1 MENSKK
7 LTEAF
12 DYLSLFRIES
22 VFFLILGFV
31 LLIYIAKKFRE
42 FITSLQKKYPDQR
55 LSILQIATI
64 ITFVW
69 YIFGSIL
76 IVYGAIRPPKE
87 VLLGLGGSAAV
98 AIGLALKDIV
108 ASLISGIVLLFD
120 RPFQVG
126 DRVKFGEVYG
136 EISHIG
142 LRAVRLVTLDDSLI
156 TIPNSQFANNYVS
169 SGNSGALDMMIEIPF
184 RLSTDIDIDKVK
196 DALYEIV
203 ITSRYAYLKKP
214 VNVVISEITVGYSVA
229 LLFVV
234 KAYVC
239 DVHYEKAFQTDIVSR
254 AHKYF
259 QKNSVKKP
267 NSEFFI
273 VNQAASL

>member
-1 MENSKK
+1 MPGNEN

-22 VFFLILGFV
+22 VLLLIIGFG

-42 FITSLQKKYPDQR
+42 FVSRIQRKYPDQR
-55 LSILQIATI
+55 LSILQIATV

-108 ASLISGIVLLFD
+108 ASLISGVVLLFD

-126 DRVKFGEVYG
+126 DRVKFKDVYG

-156 TIPNSQFANNYVS
+156 TIPNSEFTSNYVS

-184 RLSTDIDIDKVK
+184 HLATDVDIDKIKEV
-196 DALYEIV
+196 LYEIA

-214 VNVVISEITVGYSVA
+214 VSIVISEVTLGYSVA
-229 LLFVV
+229 LIFTV
-234 KAYVC
+234 KAYVF
-239 DVHYEKAFQTDIVSR
+239 DVTYEKAFQTDIVTR
-254 AHKYF
+254 AYKYF
-259 QKNSVKKP
+259 QKQGINRP
-267 NSEFFI
+267 NSHFLV
-273 VNQAASL
+273 VNEALNS